1 MLTMK
6 IVEPR
11 YTAFITI
18 TVHTSGNLVLQIN
31 KSAIVYTYI
40 KDAIELKCYAKHC
53 MIPHMYMHV
62 IKFELSGTIST
73 MPLMPRGNSVM
84 KCITL

>member
-1 MLTMK
+1 MLSYFIKSCMLTMK

-11 YTAFITI
+11 YTAFTTI
-18 TVHTSGNLVLQIN
+18 TVHTSCKLVLQVN

-40 KDAIELKCYAKHC
+40 KDAIELKCYAKYC

-62 IKFELSGTIST
+62 K
-73 MPLMPRGNSVM
+73 
-84 KCITL
+84 